1 MASHTTVLLK
11 EAVDALVVKPDG
23 RYVDCTYG
31 RGGHSAMIAERISA
45 SGRLMV
51 IDRDL
56 EAIADARRQFQH
68 DDRIVIVHGTFHELS
83 RFAAE
88 NDMLPLDGVLMDLG
102 VSSPQLDDAQRGF
115 SFMKDGPLDMRMN
128 QTDETSA
135 RDWVA
140 TADEREITD
149 VLRTYG
155 EEKFARRIAR
165 RIVETRQESPI
176 ETTHQLVSVIEA
188 AIPRVDPHKHP
199 ATRSFQAIR
208 IKVNRELDSL
218 QQCLDDVVS
227 LLTSGGRLV
236 VISFHSLEDRIVKRF
251 IRDKQRGENLP
262 HKLPVRDDEIKRELK
277 SLGRAV
283 KPSEQ
288 ERNDNPRARSSIM
301 RVAERL

>member
-165 RIVETRQESPI
+165 RIVETREESPI